1 MIAVRFAFCA
11 RREEIMK
18 SRKSSVT
25 CRSLGD
31 LKSLLGAKLESFPN
45 FSEINVTA
53 AVGELNP
60 SLEIKLF
67 EAAMSGVKPLA
78 RRRGVERNFPAK
90 VPEGRPAA
98 DTGEKEDAETL
109 SKLTDLVQ
117 HGTGF
122 NIMDT
127 AEYVEGTGYN
137 VHPEVARYLHGGN
150 YSIQAHVDLHALMVH
165 DAREVFE
172 RFLKWAVTTGKRGVL
187 IVHGRGL
194 SSAAGPVLKTKVIE
208 WLTLGPWRR
217 WVVAYSSARRC
228 DGGAGAT
235 YVLLRARPVSNR
247 VKKGKGRKAWL
258 PAGPWI

>member
-1 MIAVRFAFCA
+1 
-11 RREEIMK
+11 MK

-25 CRSLGD
+25 SHSLGD
-31 LKSLLGAKLESFPN
+31 LKSLLGAKLKCHPES
-45 FSEINVTA
+45 SRINVK
-53 AVGELNP
+53 VEEGEP
-60 SLEIKLF
+60 APALETDLF
-67 EAAMSGVKPLA
+67 KAAMSGVKPLA
-78 RRRGVERNFPAK
+78 RRKGVEKNFSVK
-90 VPEGRPAA
+90 ILRDRPPT
-98 DTGEKEDAETL
+98 DTREEEDAETL
-109 SKLTDLVQ
+109 SKLTHLVQ
-117 HGTGF
+117 NGTGF
-122 NIMDT
+122 NIRDT

-150 YSIQAHVDLHALMVH
+150 YSIQAHVDLHALMVP

-172 RFLKWAVTTGKRGVL
+172 RFLKWAVATGKRGVL

-235 YVLLRARPVSNR
+235 YVLLRARPVTNR
-247 VKKGKGRKAWL
+247 MKKGKGRKEWL
-258 PAGPWI
+258 PTGPWI